1 MSAPAD
7 QTPSSLDAR
16 THTST
21 SSSKR
26 TSSIVVFRSRIKSA
40 SYVFALGLF
49 SQATAT
55 RSFFSR
61 EMYVRSIGPPLD
73 DLSRNLLINASPC
86 ETSVANSLAIALGRS
101 AVRVGNQL
109 WYSKF
114 RDRLGLL
121 GGVNH
126 RRVDLAPNGSFRGPQ
141 GNWSRVNA
149 ERSVGEHVTPPEV
162 TRLGPYPLKSLSSQ
176 AIGVGCG
183 ELGTHRR
190 KFRPKPVHALLHT
203 VDDLLKSEHSETF

>member
-1 MSAPAD
+1 MNGFGVLSILFSVSWQFRQNIALYSGVDEASKLMSAPAD

-26 TSSIVVFRSRIKSA
+26 TSSIVVFRSRIRSA

-101 AVRVGNQL
+101 AVRVGE
-109 WYSKF
+109 S
-114 RDRLGLL
+114 
-121 GGVNH
+121 
-126 RRVDLAPNGSFRGPQ
+126 
-141 GNWSRVNA
+141 
-149 ERSVGEHVTPPEV
+149 
-162 TRLGPYPLKSLSSQ
+162 
-176 AIGVGCG
+176 
-183 ELGTHRR
+183 
-190 KFRPKPVHALLHT
+190 ALVLEI
-203 VDDLLKSEHSETF
+203 SG

>member
-26 TSSIVVFRSRIKSA
+26 TSSIVVFRSRIRSA

-101 AVRVGNQL
+101 AVRVGESAL
-109 WYSKF
+109 VLEIS
-114 RDRLGLL
+114 
-121 GGVNH
+121 
-126 RRVDLAPNGSFRGPQ
+126 GSARIAGRGEPPACGFGPQRGPLGSSGQ
-141 GNWSRVNA
+141 LVKG
-149 ERSVGEHVTPPEV
+149 ERRAQRRRACDS
-162 TRLGPYPLKSLSSQ
+162 TR
-176 AIGVGCG
+176 
-183 ELGTHRR
+183 
-190 KFRPKPVHALLHT
+190 
-203 VDDLLKSEHSETF
+203 D